1 MLFQSTLPSTFQ
13 TILFQLEVVCPSH
26 LRRNLLK
33 AFKDIAKTKKGKKIL
48 ENIYQHYGYVDS
60 KDSNFNIVREYEAE
74 AKKLKNKFNI
84 F

>member
-1 MLFQSTLPSTFQ
+1 MSKSFRKKLAT
-13 TILFQLEVVCPSH
+13 
-26 LRRNLLK
+26 

-74 AKKLKNKFNI
+74 AKKAEK
-84 F
+84 